1 MCEFHPQCCQKQI
14 CGTCVR
20 LYHGETMLEELPGCF
35 LPFINPSESG
45 SPTLS
50 VSKETKP
57 YKSGTVWS
65 QEFKAVVGSQHRDKK
80 KKLTSLLLECCQAHG
95 RHWPTGGCR
104 NESRTWVSRN
114 CAMTLIFF
122 PGRERPGQP
131 RGGWEATCGVEKKQS
146 EARLPRLPTVVDW
159 LKHSTDQPDNSP
171 KTATGLQE
179 VRHACVSTRFSVISL
194 AAKARQSEQSVNR
207 KTAA

>member
-57 YKSGTVWS
+57 YKSGTV
-65 QEFKAVVGSQHRDKK
+65 
-80 KKLTSLLLECCQAHG
+80 
-95 RHWPTGGCR
+95 
-104 NESRTWVSRN
+104 
-114 CAMTLIFF
+114 
-122 PGRERPGQP
+122 
-131 RGGWEATCGVEKKQS
+131 
-146 EARLPRLPTVVDW
+146 
-159 LKHSTDQPDNSP
+159 
-171 KTATGLQE
+171 
-179 VRHACVSTRFSVISL
+179 
-194 AAKARQSEQSVNR
+194 
-207 KTAA
+207 